1 MPLPIPII
9 LANVINHLSLT
20 YNSLC
25 YHSLFD
31 MTRLVKIKSI
41 SLQHFDFV
49 NVLNFF
55 GLQLFES
62 CEFAT
67 NNIRRDNL

>member
-1 MPLPIPII
+1 MPLPIYII

-25 YHSLFD
+25 YNSLVD
-31 MTRLVKIKSI
+31 MIRLVKIK

-67 NNIRRDNL
+67 NDIRRDNL